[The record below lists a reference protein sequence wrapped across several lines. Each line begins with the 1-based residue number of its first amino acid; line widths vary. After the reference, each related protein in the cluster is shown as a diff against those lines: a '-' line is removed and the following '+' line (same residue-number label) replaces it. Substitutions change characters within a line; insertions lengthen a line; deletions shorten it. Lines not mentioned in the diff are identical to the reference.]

1 MQCPRCRAESRE
13 GRRFCTRCGSSLEA
27 SCPQCGFSNEPGD
40 AFCGGCGRSLPA
52 AGAPSEPRFASPQTY
67 TPSHLAEQIITSRA
81 ALEGERK
88 QVTVLF
94 ADIKSSMEFIADRD
108 PEHARAILDPVIQ
121 RMMQALHEYEG
132 TVNHVLGDGIMAL
145 VGAPI
150 GEVCL
155 RQGDAPRAVPPLERA
170 TSSAALTCPCG
181 GRPSPRISDWPTR

>member
-1 MQCPRCRAESRE
+1 LSCPRCGHELSERARFCEQCGARVALSCSACGAESLPGSRY
-13 GRRFCTRCGSSLEA
+13 CT
-27 SCPQCGFSNEPGD
+27 QCGAPVR
-40 AFCGGCGRSLPA
+40 APTA
-52 AGAPSEPRFASPQTY
+52 ADTRFASPGQY
-67 TPSHLAEQIITSRA
+67 TPKYLADKIRMTRTAS
-81 ALEGERK
+81 EGERK
-88 QVTVLF
+88 LVTVLF